1 MLDIHICDDENFE
14 REKTKEIL
22 NTFAHDHQIQ
32 IRVSAT
38 SSLEELEQH
47 IFLKG
52 NKPDILFLDIE
63 FEAEHE
69 TSIRL
74 AERIGREL
82 PSCSIAFLTNH
93 LSYAT
98 DVYGA
103 NHFYYV
109 IKDELPSRLDA
120 ILKRYYERS
129 RKIILHTK
137 KTAWSFEADDIM
149 YVERAR
155 RCCYIFLADGE
166 SHKISLGFEQ
176 AAAEFNLPMFIRCHN
191 SFLINLNYL
200 QQYLSDTFVL
210 KNGKEIPIS
219 RSYQKACHLA
229 FLKWQEIWV

>member
-22 NTFAHDHQIQ
+22 NAFAHDHQIQ
-32 IRVSAT
+32 IRVSVT
-38 SSLEELEQH
+38 SSLKELEQH
-47 IFLKG
+47 IFLEG

-63 FEAEHE
+63 FDEEQE

-74 AERIGREL
+74 AEKIGREL

-98 DVYGA
+98 DVYTA

-109 IKDELPSRLDA
+109 IKGELESRLDA

-137 KTAWSFEADDIM
+137 KMEWCFESNDIM

-155 RCCYIFLADGE
+155 RCCYVFLADGD
-166 SHKISLGFEQ
+166 SNKISLGFEQ
-176 AAAEFNLPMFIRCHN
+176 VAAEFDQPMFIRCHN

-219 RSYQKACHLA
+219 RSYQKACHQA